1 MLAESRFALQSMH
14 QNLHRSLA
22 PNHAPCYAPTMSA
35 PRVYTALDS
44 LVTEALER
52 APRTGLAASEDSAS
66 KKLHALV
73 EFANAVLRADEE
85 REEKLAAYRELAAD
99 DDRARAIRASNLR
112 AAELGIL

>member
-1 MLAESRFALQSMH
+1 MQCMH
-14 QNLHRSLA
+14 QYLYRETA
-22 PNHAPCYAPTMSA
+22 PDDAPCYAPTMSV

-73 EFANAVLRADEE
+73 EFANSVLRADEE
-85 REEKLAAYRELAAD
+85 REEKLAAYKELAVD
-99 DDRARAIRASNLR
+99 DDRARTIRASNLR

>member
-1 MLAESRFALQSMH
+1 M
-14 QNLHRSLA
+14 
-22 PNHAPCYAPTMSA
+22 PV
-35 PRVYTALDS
+35 PRVYTALDP

-73 EFANAVLRADEE
+73 EFANSVLRADEE
-85 REEKLAAYRELAAD
+85 REEKLAAYRELAAG